1 MPLVSFAFVLQVGNA
16 AIAKAARAADRGDSA
31 HAVTQARRAKAW
43 NPWSYQPWQLLGD
56 VQLARGDLQAAR
68 QSFRTAITKDTAN
81 WNLWLEL
88 AQASKGYARRQALA
102 RAAELAPRSTE
113 VAQLR
118 HASR

>member
-1 MPLVSFAFVLQVGNA
+1 MTDTELPIEYQIMLDAFA
-16 AIAKAARAADRGDSA
+16 
-31 HAVTQARRAKAW
+31 T
-43 NPWSYQPWQLLGD
+43 PE
-56 VQLARGDLQAAR
+56 LQAAR